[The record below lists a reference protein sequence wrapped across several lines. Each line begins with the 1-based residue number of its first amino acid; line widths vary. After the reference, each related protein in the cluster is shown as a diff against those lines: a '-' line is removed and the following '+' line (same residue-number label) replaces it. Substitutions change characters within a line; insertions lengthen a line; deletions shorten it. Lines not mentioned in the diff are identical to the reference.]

1 MNKVFA
7 QKMKDVLLAQKQSL
21 EAKSNQTVDID
32 VDGDEIDEIQGTL
45 ILDLASQLGAR
56 DAAKLGLIDSALK
69 RIEDH
74 TYGLCQDCECNIPEA
89 RLLANPYFL
98 TCVSCAEDREREE
111 KNGLL
116 TRRF

>member
-1 MNKVFA
+1 MNKVFT
-7 QKMKDVLLAQKQSL
+7 QKMKESLLAQKQIL

-45 ILDLASQLGAR
+45 ILDLASQLNNR
-56 DAAKLGLIDSALK
+56 DLAKLNLIDSALK
-69 RIEDH
+69 RIEDQ
-74 TYGLCQDCECNIPEA
+74 TYGLCQDCDNKIPEA

-111 KNGLL
+111 KHKHL
-116 TRRF
+116 